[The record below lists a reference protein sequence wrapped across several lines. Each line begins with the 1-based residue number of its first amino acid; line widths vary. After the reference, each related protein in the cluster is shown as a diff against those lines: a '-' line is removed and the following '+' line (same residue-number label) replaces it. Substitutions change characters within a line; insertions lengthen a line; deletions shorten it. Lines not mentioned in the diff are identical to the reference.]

1 MCIASYFYFFLIF
14 LFTTSLKHLGILLTC
29 IIFTNSEYVKP
40 LMLGFGL
47 WHNFE
52 KFSLLFITAFVAL
65 INLTMQAFSFN
76 PRGSITF
83 SQCGHWGVNQDKW
96 Y

>member
-1 MCIASYFYFFLIF
+1 
-14 LFTTSLKHLGILLTC
+14 
-29 IIFTNSEYVKP
+29 
-40 LMLGFGL
+40 MLGFGL